1 LAESDIFRL
10 PGITVHCHRTLRDK
24 RPPLARTLDKE
35 QESYRQTSR
44 IAYGPD
50 QHYQCCEIMPYKFWH
65 LFSVGISQQMFI
77 LFSVPV
83 WQESP
88 HIAFPIGPRLLE
100 EVISAAKS
108 SKGMAAA
115 RAPGPH
121 E

>member
-1 LAESDIFRL
+1 
-10 PGITVHCHRTLRDK
+10 
-24 RPPLARTLDKE
+24 
-35 QESYRQTSR
+35 
-44 IAYGPD
+44 
-50 QHYQCCEIMPYKFWH
+50 
-65 LFSVGISQQMFI
+65 MFI